1 VAAAVVQGWAA
12 DAVVMAT
19 AMAAVIGRV
28 GDRVRLGPVDRSV
41 GHQSGQQYER
51 ERADS
56 SHLSDS
62 LV

>member
-1 VAAAVVQGWAA
+1 VAAATVHGWAA
-12 DAVVMAT
+12 DAVVMAQ
-19 AMAAVIGRV
+19 AMASMIGRV
-28 GDRVRLGPVDRSV
+28 GDRVRLGLVDRGV
-41 GHQSGQQYER
+41 GHQSGQHNEC